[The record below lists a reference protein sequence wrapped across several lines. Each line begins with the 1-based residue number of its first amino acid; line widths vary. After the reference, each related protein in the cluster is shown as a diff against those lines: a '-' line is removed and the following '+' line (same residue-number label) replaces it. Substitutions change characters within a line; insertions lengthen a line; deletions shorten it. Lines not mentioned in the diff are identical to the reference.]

1 MVQRTAETF
10 GRLDYAVN
18 CAGILGPLKPTAAY
32 EHNDWDRVQGIN
44 NRGVFFCVREELR
57 VMEAQEPLEASH
69 ELRKIRDSIVSIA
82 SSAGLVGVSTLPA
95 YVSSKHGVVGLTKA
109 VAIEYAAK
117 GIRCNAIAPGGVD
130 TPVSPQRTQAVADD
144 SQLTQALAKAGE
156 ESVKAFMAGG
166 GDAASLKASVPPT
179 PQGRSGIPEEI
190 ADVAVFLSSEGASY
204 VNGATWAVDGGY
216 TCL

>member
-1 MVQRTAETF
+1 MQAEKLATFKEELTANNPELEVLEVVCDVSSEADVVAMVQRTTETF

-18 CAGILGPLKPTAAY
+18 CAGILGPLKPTAGY
-32 EHNDWDRVQGIN
+32 EGNEWDRVQGIN

-57 VMEAQEPLEASH
+57 VMETQEPLEASH
-69 ELRKIRDSIVSIA
+69 ELRKIRGSIVNIA

-130 TPVSPQRTQAVADD
+130 TPVSINFRFVADVP
-144 SQLTQALAKAGE
+144 AHAGPG
-156 ESVKAFMAGG
+156 K
-166 GDAASLKASVPPT
+166 
-179 PQGRSGIPEEI
+179 GR
-190 ADVAVFLSSEGASY
+190 
-204 VNGATWAVDGGY
+204 
-216 TCL
+216 

>member
-1 MVQRTAETF
+1 MVQRTTETF

-18 CAGILGPLKPTAAY
+18 CAGILGPLKPTAGY
-32 EHNDWDRVQGIN
+32 EGNEWDRVQGIN
-44 NRGVFFCVREELR
+44 NRGVFLCVREQLR
-57 VMEAQEPLEASH
+57 VMETQEPLEASH
-69 ELRKIRDSIVSIA
+69 KLRKIRGSIVNIA

-130 TPVSPQRTQAVADD
+130 TPVSAVFSTVADT
-144 SQLTQALAKAGE
+144 QLTQALAKAGE

-166 GDAASLKASVPPT
+166 GDPTALKVSVPPT

-204 VNGATWAVDGGY
+204 VNGATWAVDGGF